1 MSCFFAR
8 RAVSAQSCAFANLQP
23 WGRCPQTPGVFR
35 IGPMGLLR
43 RVSRPGGKPCRNTE
57 ASAPLATSA
66 APVALRQSRILRTM
80 QELAILAAQ
89 TKGKTLQQQRN
100 PVLNHRCLV
109 LNRRCIVLFRHRH
122 PEKGFLRLVTVLVL
136 QNINRFLGLL
146 LDFFTF
152 FRSWLDFF

>member
-66 APVALRQSRILRTM
+66 APVALRQSRILQTM
-80 QELAILAAQ
+80 PDSHLKSAQ
-89 TKGKTLQQQRN
+89 HQSLRARSHRN
-100 PVLNHRCLV
+100 PVLLRLRCLV
-109 LNRRCIVLFRHRH
+109 LNRLCLVLFRPRQANPH
-122 PEKGFLRLVTVLVL
+122 
-136 QNINRFLGLL
+136 
-146 LDFFTF
+146 
-152 FRSWLDFF
+152 FRSPHLSFHPHFSAKLIFTRL